1 MNTKTVLSITD
12 VRKNL
17 FNIIKEVEKGRTRY
31 IVTEKGRPKAV
42 IMSAEEFES
51 MRETLDVLIE
61 NPDLPK
67 IIEETEEDFRT
78 GKYKKY
84 PTLEE
89 VLEEDGYLVKD
100 KSSKKYELR
109 NKVKRKRKKNT

>member
-1 MNTKTVLSITD
+1 MDIKTTLPITE
-12 VRKNL
+12 VRKKL
-17 FNIIKEVEKGRTRY
+17 FNIVDEVEKRRTRF

-67 IIEETEEDFRT
+67 IIEETEEDFKT

-100 KSSKKYELR
+100 KSNKKYEVR
-109 NKVKRKRKKNT
+109 NKSKG